1 MNIEEDLTIVSS
13 WAQKAYQCFARELEE
28 LQELHQRHEQLEAQ
42 SQQELEAR
50 CKEEVDAQLLKEHP
64 DVFPHLASAVS
75 LSRSAN
81 AKLLPIPPPSSPPS
95 ARPNTKRPRSKH
107 AHQQRQS
114 EVALFNAKREALL
127 QQNIQAAMAAQQRRP
142 ARQLAVQYADHLSST
157 QRQVELYLERE
168 AHELRRFTSKP
179 AGAYALR
186 EVLEV
191 PTLAAAPA
199 VPAPVA
205 VAPRGGSVPHPAP
218 YSTPKR
224 RKASSALS
232 EGTTTTTLRDA
243 SERSGAVLSSLGL
256 TRQKARRDG
265 RLGRPDSATAAR
277 ARIADKSGAAV
288 SAKARRS
295 RQEAEDASAL
305 AVPPPFLIDAHRF
318 AVEYNEMLKKEYGY
332 RPAMTNTF
340 AADVHRES
348 CDAADVVAALND
360 QLRTHAPGM
369 TSKRPAATASS
380 SLLPPLLE
388 TEARGAG
395 AGTEPRLLP
404 PHTSD
409 AESSGSRES
418 KHRPA
423 HSSRKQKQPQTQ
435 PGTRKRVTTGGSSS
449 NPRQKGRA
457 LPALSSVRDG
467 ASALSTASPLDGVQC
482 TIAGGCLS
490 LSSCVGVPSRQVVQF
505 VNNNAYR
512 TRLRLKPAS
521 HPWLTYRS
529 VCIAPSA
536 AAAATV
542 APESPLNCGGYVE
555 VEVVFCPTSFEA
567 STATV
572 DTVLEMGVTRELND
586 RTGEGA
592 QWRFIS
598 VPLQARVVLPHFD
611 WWRSPTAAVTRST
624 EGTEMLVPG
633 PAPVVRAE
641 EETSN
646 GANAMDARESAAA
659 EAQPLITH
667 DALASRAVRLD
678 VSGSSAAVVAFGEV
692 LLLAEVKQ
700 TLYLENTGS
709 TAVVHVLSSSPEFTV
724 SVPAVVSTT
733 LPPSH
738 AMPLHVSFC
747 PLSEGPCEASL
758 TVAVRASDAAD
769 SPVLAEHTLALFG
782 VGVAPRV
789 RITSLGPQL
798 VQECAVPQW
807 QQCKSEVPLHI
818 LLRGTI
824 PGVPTEV
831 PVTVSN
837 DCAVPLPYYWR
848 GCEPPFTEESGSDA
862 EKDQRGTDERDQACA
877 PRLQLTTTT
886 STEDTAMDVGA
897 SRTSHITPSFGVLPP
912 MSTTTFILTVMPRT
926 LQPLQTL
933 YNLFLDKMP
942 DPTAPRNA
950 ARLPFVDAE
959 VLELYRRNRPIP
971 CGLHGSAQD
980 SGSPL
985 ADDAVRAAAL
995 PNGLQMTYL
1004 DPIAVF
1010 AQFQTA
1016 QDEHDGHASADAVFA
1031 TGFLTYQQPV
1041 LPTLSIDPAVL
1052 EERVECLIQ
1061 SRTRRTVSLHNS
1073 SPIEMHFVLDP
1084 TAAEFAASLQ
1094 EHEHLAQHTST
1105 NFTYERW
1112 RASFAASDGIS
1123 VQCQPRKGLIPPHST
1138 VTITVHFTLEA
1149 IGPHYAVVP
1158 CWVPEV
1164 ELLCARLAAV
1174 STACTGRLSK
1184 CMSLSLLGNPRGAAS
1199 AGAASQ
1205 RTLLTSLPQE
1215 RTTLRVG
1222 KRPLT
1227 ANSASGGAGKLSK
1240 PASTPGTG
1248 GGPLPVTVT
1257 AVEDVHQQ
1265 QHAEDWGYYAL
1276 HVMATGVGPTVMT
1289 SAELLDFGL
1298 IELGQE
1304 AAASFTVS
1312 NPNSIPVVFDLCDP
1326 LMRHPPRFV
1335 FIPESCRLGA
1345 GNTVEVTV
1353 YRKVV
1358 STEDAQT
1365 FFELTVRDGGA
1376 SVAIETR
1383 ATIQQPLLVI
1393 EDPVVQFGVV
1403 PEGVWQ
1409 SGAFHVSNR
1418 SALDTVFTVI
1428 PATLAPS
1435 YMELD
1440 YKAEHVLRAG
1450 EQLTVP
1456 VRCRFEVCPL
1466 ALVNRGDQRDT
1477 SASLVSSQGHTATE
1491 ARTKDCYSTLLGVVS
1506 KRSRQALFVE
1516 VRCDTVQPL
1525 AVSVDVAP
1533 EASPN
1538 DREVASSPVRMSTE
1552 AYVRALLW
1560 NALEAALC
1568 ARATAALDGSVMR
1581 DAQATTLV
1589 ARPYCAGL
1597 SLVDYIPDD
1606 VPISRRSLT
1615 VILEN
1620 YTGCEANYDV
1630 RAKHFEPLPMEVPGA
1645 QGILDKRRKR
1655 AEKGASRS
1663 VSSSTQASRAGASG
1677 SSRKATQMQ
1686 LQKQQEQPLSP
1697 FSALA
1702 SRKVAGSNSNG
1713 SKGGATLPAFWITSV
1728 QSGVAVQQQ
1737 QQQRQIVETA
1747 QKVLGDGR
1755 GCATLL
1761 GSLTG
1766 SLGPYSQVRLP
1777 VRLLC
1782 SLPGRYAEQLCVRAD
1797 ATLPWLQIPVDYGV
1811 YGKPILLDTTT
1822 SGLVKEGGRDGKEV
1836 LLMPPVIAPLGTSR
1850 RSIRLINRVSRDMDV
1865 TVEVFP
1871 CPLGL
1876 AVHAVDPNAPADQVE
1891 LKLCSMNAED
1901 REKEWHRVGRV
1912 TAMPFQLRIP
1922 AHSRRDVLLEFT
1934 PAAKLTEGSDAGDY
1948 DEDRGGSSGHAAS
1961 NSGKGHGS
1969 AGTKSPLT
1977 ARAADDSEDEEDGEE
1992 AMLPPSEHW
2001 WEGSVCVRAV
2011 LAHSELNDI
2020 FLIDDFYARYA
2031 DRYPSQRVA
2040 RSISGATSA
2049 ADPAAAAGSSAG
2061 PSLSVAQL
2069 TVMRPLRTRPGG
2081 RVVRSGRVV
2090 WPLETAPQPSSR
2102 AAVTGDALVAKV
2114 AATTTAAAAAAQP
2127 ADSGADSDSD
2137 NSEDDA
2143 SSGRLTVSSQ
2153 RRGSV
2158 LSLEVLQREAEERQA
2173 LLAFMESR
2181 RCALQE
2187 ESRRYFTSIELRL
2200 RARCGRP
2207 HLTVEPSQRRVRF
2220 PAVQHMEG
2228 RAAAAAAPAASLCM
2242 KTIRLT
2248 NRNSSSLRFSL
2259 SLPAAPTSGAAN
2271 VFSIVRCALWRSGH
2285 DVSTELF
2292 ASALATA
2299 VAGAEEH
2306 EYTLHSMD
2314 ALDVQVQAHTGS
2326 SAWRQACEAVCSALP
2341 RPSLSDKAPA
2351 VEGLLR
2357 VQFLPTSES
2366 AETACA
2372 SPDDRVQAP
2381 CQLLSLCVPLT
2392 RPSLECSPGVVWF
2405 RPGQQ
2410 RHDGRQQVAY
2420 MQKFTL
2426 LNRSAV
2432 PVAYQICPVT
2442 DTDEETLRTFRLQ
2455 QRQGTSYGEAAVFSP
2470 AVSQCLLV
2478 ANTTTTQF
2486 GVSATQRQCDSITRK
2501 VKAAVEMPAVAPPA
2515 EGRPDLVYVDEPARF
2530 SLSPLEGVVP
2540 AASLG
2545 GESGRL
2551 EVSVTFAE
2559 FSDVRYESLF
2569 KVIVLGA
2576 GAQPPT
2582 YVVLR
2587 GDSRDAEV

>member
-13 WAQKAYQCFARELEE
+13 WAQKAYQCFASELEE
-28 LQELHQRHEQLEAQ
+28 LQELQQQHEQLEAQ

-50 CKEEVDAQLLKEHP
+50 CKAEVDAQLLKELP

-81 AKLLPIPPPSSPPS
+81 AKSLPTPPSSSPSS
-95 ARPNTKRPRSKH
+95 ARSSTKRPRSKH

-127 QQNIQAAMAAQQRRP
+127 QQNIQAAMAAQRRRP
-142 ARQLAVQYADHLSST
+142 ARQLAVQYADQLSST

-191 PTLAAAPA
+191 PTFAAAPA

-205 VAPRGGSVPHPAP
+205 AAPRAASVPHPAP
-218 YSTPKR
+218 YSALKR
-224 RKASSALS
+224 RRASFALS
-232 EGTTTTTLRDA
+232 EGTTTTTLRGT
-243 SERSGAVLSSLGL
+243 SERSGAVLSSLAP

-265 RLGRPDSATAAR
+265 RLGCPDSAAVAR

-288 SAKARRS
+288 SASARHS
-295 RQEAEDASAL
+295 RQEAEDASSL
-305 AVPPPFLIDAHRF
+305 AVPPPFMIDAHRF

-340 AADVHRES
+340 AADVQRES
-348 CDAADVVAALND
+348 CEAADVVAALND
-360 QLRTHAPGM
+360 QLRTHEPGM

-388 TEARGAG
+388 AA
-395 AGTEPRLLP
+395 ACCAAPRLLP
-404 PHTSD
+404 PHASD
-409 AESSGSRES
+409 AESSDSRES
-418 KHRPA
+418 EHRPA
-423 HSSRKQKQPQTQ
+423 HSFRTQKQPQTQ
-435 PGTRKRVTTGGSSS
+435 PGTKKRVTTGGSSS
-449 NPRQKGRA
+449 NPRQKGRT
-457 LPALSSVRDG
+457 LPALSSVRGG
-467 ASALSTASPLDGVQC
+467 AFALSTANPLDGVQC
-482 TIAGGCLS
+482 SIAGGHLS
-490 LSSCVGVPSRQVVQF
+490 LSACVGVPSRQVVRF

-567 STATV
+567 STATL

-592 QWRFIS
+592 QWRFMS

-611 WWRSPTAAVTRST
+611 WWRSPTAAVTRSI
-624 EGTEMLVPG
+624 EGTEKLVPDQ
-633 PAPVVRAE
+633 APVVQAE
-641 EETSN
+641 EETN
-646 GANAMDARESAAA
+646 DGANAMDARGSAAA
-659 EAQPLITH
+659 QAPPLITH
-667 DALASRAVRLD
+667 DALASRSVRLD

-837 DCAVPLPYYWR
+837 DCAVALPYHWR
-848 GCEPPFTEESGSDA
+848 GCEPPFTEESGSDT
-862 EKDQRGTDERDQACA
+862 EEDQR
-877 PRLQLTTTT
+877 
-886 STEDTAMDVGA
+886 
-897 SRTSHITPSFGVLPP
+897 VLPP
-912 MSTTTFILTVMPRT
+912 MSTTTFILTVTPRT

-950 ARLPFVDAE
+950 AKLPFVDAE

-971 CGLHGSAQD
+971 CGLHDSTQD

-995 PNGLQMTYL
+995 PDGLQMTYL

-1010 AQFQTA
+1010 ARFRTA
-1016 QDEHDGHASADAVFA
+1016 QGQHDGHASADAVFA

-1061 SRTRRTVSLHNS
+1061 SRTTRTVSLHNN

-1084 TAAEFAASLQ
+1084 TAAEFAASVQ
-1094 EHEHLAQHTST
+1094 EHAYLAQHTST
-1105 NFTYERW
+1105 DLTHERW

-1123 VQCQPRKGLIPPHST
+1123 VQCQPRKGRIPPHST

-1174 STACTGRLSK
+1174 STASTGGFSK
-1184 CMSLSLLGNPRGAAS
+1184 CTSLSLPANPRGATG
-1199 AGAASQ
+1199 AGAARR
-1205 RTLLTSLPQE
+1205 RTLLTSPPQE

-1227 ANSASGGAGKLSK
+1227 ANSTSGGARTLSK
-1240 PASTPGTG
+1240 PASTPGNG
-1248 GGPLPVTVT
+1248 GGTLPVTVT

-1276 HVMATGVGPTVMT
+1276 HVTATGVGPTVMT

-1428 PATLAPS
+1428 PATPVPS

-1456 VRCRFEVCPL
+1456 VRCRFEVCSL
-1466 ALVNRGDQRDT
+1466 ALVNRDDRRDT
-1477 SASLVSSQGHTATE
+1477 SASLVSSQGHTATA
-1491 ARTKDCYSTLLGVVS
+1491 ARAKDCYSTLLGVVS

-1516 VRCDTVQPL
+1516 VRCDTVEPL

-1538 DREVASSPVRMSTE
+1538 DRGVASSPVRMSTE

-1568 ARATAALDGSVMR
+1568 ARATAALDGSVMC
-1581 DAQATTLV
+1581 DEQATTLV
-1589 ARPYCAGL
+1589 AHPYCAAL

-1615 VILEN
+1615 VMLEN

-1630 RAKHFEPLPMEVPGA
+1630 RAKHFTPLPMEAPGA
-1645 QGILDKRRKR
+1645 QDILDKRRKR
-1655 AEKGASRS
+1655 AERGASR
-1663 VSSSTQASRAGASG
+1663 TLASRAA
-1677 SSRKATQMQ
+1677 
-1686 LQKQQEQPLSP
+1686 
-1697 FSALA
+1697 
-1702 SRKVAGSNSNG
+1702 AGSNSNG
-1713 SKGGATLPAFWITSV
+1713 SKGDATHPTFWITS
-1728 QSGVAVQQQ
+1728 
-1737 QQQRQIVETA
+1737 
-1747 QKVLGDGR
+1747 KVLGDGR

-1782 SLPGRYAEQLCVRAD
+1782 SLPGRYAEQLCVRAG
-1797 ATLPWLQIPVDYGV
+1797 ATLPWLQIPVDYEV
-1811 YGKPILLDTTT
+1811 YGKPIVLDTTT
-1822 SGLVKEGGRDGKEV
+1822 SGLVREGGRDGKEV

-1850 RSIRLINRVSRDMDV
+1850 RSVRLINRVSRDMDV

-1891 LKLCSMNAED
+1891 LRLCSMNVED
-1901 REKEWHRVGRV
+1901 REKERHRVGRV
-1912 TAMPFQLRIP
+1912 TATPFQLRIP
-1922 AHSRRDVLLEFT
+1922 AHSQRDVLLEFT
-1934 PAAKLTEGSDAGDY
+1934 PAAKLTEGSDADEY
-1948 DEDRGGSSGHAAS
+1948 DEDRGGSSGDAAS

-1969 AGTKSPLT
+1969 AGTKSSPT
-1977 ARAADDSEDEEDGEE
+1977 AHAADDSEDEEDGEE

-2001 WEGSVCVRAV
+2001 WEGSVCVHAV

-2020 FLIDDFYARYA
+2020 FLVDDFYARYA

-2049 ADPAAAAGSSAG
+2049 AGSTAAAGGSAG

-2069 TVMRPLRTRPGG
+2069 AVMRPLRTRPGG
-2081 RVVRSGRVV
+2081 RVVRGGRVV
-2090 WPLETAPQPSSR
+2090 WPLEAAQRASSR
-2102 AAVTGDALVAKV
+2102 TAATGDAL
-2114 AATTTAAAAAAQP
+2114 
-2127 ADSGADSDSD
+2127 
-2137 NSEDDA
+2137 
-2143 SSGRLTVSSQ
+2143 SSGRLTVTSQ
-2153 RRGSV
+2153 RPGSV
-2158 LSLEVLQREAEERQA
+2158 MPLEVLQREAEERQA
-2173 LLAFMESR
+2173 LLAFMTSR
-2181 RCALQE
+2181 RRALQE

-2200 RARCGRP
+2200 RAR
-2207 HLTVEPSQRRVRF
+2207 
-2220 PAVQHMEG
+2220 
-2228 RAAAAAAPAASLCM
+2228 
-2242 KTIRLT
+2242 
-2248 NRNSSSLRFSL
+2248 SSLRFAL
-2259 SLPAAPTSGAAN
+2259 SLPAAKSSGAAN
-2271 VFSIVRCALWRSGH
+2271 LFSIVRCALWRSGH

-2292 ASALATA
+2292 TSALATA
-2299 VAGAEEH
+2299 AAGAAEH

-2314 ALDVQVQAHTGS
+2314 ALDVQVEAHTGS
-2326 SAWRQACEAVCSALP
+2326 SAWRQACEAVCSAP
-2341 RPSLSDKAPA
+2341 PQPSLSDKAPA

-2372 SPDDRVQAP
+2372 SPDDRAQAP
-2381 CQLLSLCVPLT
+2381 CQLLPLRVPLT

-2420 MQKFTL
+2420 TQKFML

-2432 PVAYQICPVT
+2432 PVAYQIRTVT
-2442 DTDEETLRTFRLQ
+2442 DTDEETVRTFRLQ

-2486 GVSATQRQCDSITRK
+2486 GVSSTQRQCDSITRK
-2501 VKAAVEMPAVAPPA
+2501 VNAAVEMPAVAPPA

-2545 GESGRL
+2545 GEPGSL

-2569 KVIVLGA
+2569 KVIVVGA

>member
-1 MNIEEDLTIVSS
+1 MNIEDDLTIVSS
-13 WAQKAYQCFARELEE
+13 WAQTAYRCFASELEE
-28 LQELHQRHEQLEAQ
+28 LRQLQQEHEQVAAQ

-50 CKEEVDAQLLKEHP
+50 CKAEVDAQLLKEHP
-64 DVFPHLASAVS
+64 GVFPHLASAVS
-75 LSRSAN
+75 LSRSVN
-81 AKLLPIPPPSSPPS
+81 AKSPPPPPSSPSS
-95 ARPNTKRPRSKH
+95 ARSNTKRPRSRQ

-127 QQNIQAAMAAQQRRP
+127 QQSIQAATEAQQRRP
-142 ARQLAVQYADHLSST
+142 ARQLAVQYADQLSST

-179 AGAYALR
+179 AGAYALC

-191 PTLAAAPA
+191 PTFTAGPT
-199 VPAPVA
+199 VPAPV
-205 VAPRGGSVPHPAP
+205 VAAPHASSVFHPAR
-218 YSTPKR
+218 YSTHKR
-224 RKASSALS
+224 RRASFALS
-232 EGTTTTTLRDA
+232 EGTATTTLRCT
-243 SERSGAVLSSLGL
+243 SERSGAALSSLGG
-256 TRQKARRDG
+256 TRQKARKDG
-265 RLGRPDSATAAR
+265 RLGRTGSSTEAR
-277 ARIADKSGAAV
+277 AHIVDKSGAAV
-288 SAKARRS
+288 SANPRRS
-295 RQEAEDASAL
+295 RQETEDASAL

-348 CDAADVVAALND
+348 CAAADVVEALKD

-369 TSKRPAATASS
+369 TRKSPAATARS

-388 TEARGAG
+388 TAARCAG
-395 AGTEPRLLP
+395 VSAGSPLLP
-404 PHTSD
+404 PHASD
-409 AESSGSRES
+409 ADSSGTRES

-423 HSSRKQKQPQTQ
+423 HSFREQKQSQTQ
-435 PGTRKRVTTGGSSS
+435 PGTRKRVTTGGSTSS
-449 NPRQKGRA
+449 PRQRGQA
-457 LPALSSVRDG
+457 LPAPSCVRGG
-467 ASALSTASPLDGVQC
+467 AFSLSTANPLDGVQC
-482 TIAGGCLS
+482 SIDGGRLS
-490 LSSCVGVPSRQVVQF
+490 VSTCVGVPSRQVVRF
-505 VNNNAYR
+505 VTNNAYR

-529 VCIAPSA
+529 ICIAPSG
-536 AAAATV
+536 AAATAV
-542 APESPLNCGGYVE
+542 APESPLSCGGYVE
-555 VEVVFCPTSFEA
+555 VEVIFCPTSFEA

-572 DTVLEMGVTRELND
+572 DTVLEMGVTREFND

-592 QWRFIS
+592 QWRFMS
-598 VPLQARVVLPHFD
+598 VPLQARVVLPHFE
-611 WWRSPTAAVTRST
+611 WWRGPTVAVTRPT
-624 EGTEMLVPG
+624 EGTETLAPD
-633 PAPVVRAE
+633 PAPVVWAE
-641 EETSN
+641 GGASD
-646 GANAMDARESAAA
+646 GANTMDASGSAAA
-659 EAQPLITH
+659 QAPPLITH

-678 VSGSSAAVVAFGEV
+678 VSDSSAAVVTFGEV
-692 LLLAEVKQ
+692 LILAEVKQ
-700 TLYLENTGS
+700 GLYLENTGS

-724 SVPAVVSTT
+724 SLPAVVSTT

-738 AMPLHVSFC
+738 AMPLQVSFC
-747 PLSEGPCEASL
+747 PLSEGPCEASV
-758 TVAVRASDAAD
+758 TVAVCASDAAD

-807 QQCKSEVPLHI
+807 QQRKSEAPLHI

-831 PVTVSN
+831 SVTVSN
-837 DCAVPLPYYWR
+837 DCAVPLPYHWR
-848 GCEPPFTEESGSDA
+848 GCELPFTEESGSDA
-862 EKDQRGTDERDQACA
+862 EEDQRGTDERDQACA
-877 PRLQLTTTT
+877 PRPQLTTT
-886 STEDTAMDVGA
+886 STEVTAAGVGA
-897 SRTSHITPSFGVLPP
+897 SRTSHITPTFGVLPP
-912 MSTTTFILTVMPRT
+912 MSTTTFILTVTPRT

-942 DPTAPRNA
+942 DPAAPRNA
-950 ARLPFVDAE
+950 AKLPSVDAG

-971 CGLHGSAQD
+971 WRLHGSTQD
-980 SGSPL
+980 GGSPL

-1010 AQFQTA
+1010 ARFQTA
-1016 QDEHDGHASADAVFA
+1016 PGQHDGHGSADAVFA

-1061 SRTRRTVSLHNS
+1061 SRTTRTVSLQNN

-1084 TAAEFAASLQ
+1084 TAAEFAASVQ
-1094 EHEHLAQHTST
+1094 EHGYLSERTST
-1105 NFTYERW
+1105 NLTHERW
-1112 RASFAASDGIS
+1112 RASFAPSDGIS
-1123 VQCQPRKGLIPPHST
+1123 VQCQPRKGRIPPHST

-1149 IGPHYAVVP
+1149 IGPHYAIVP

-1174 STACTGRLSK
+1174 STASTAGLSK
-1184 CMSLSLLGNPRGAAS
+1184 CTSLSLLANPRGCTS
-1199 AGAASQ
+1199 AGVAGR
-1205 RTLLTSLPQE
+1205 RTLLTSPPQE
-1215 RTTLRVG
+1215 GTLRVG

-1227 ANSASGGAGKLSK
+1227 ANSASGG
-1240 PASTPGTG
+1240 T
-1248 GGPLPVTVT
+1248 LPVMVT
-1257 AVEDVHQQ
+1257 AVEDAHQQ

-1276 HVMATGVGPTVMT
+1276 HVTATGVGPTVMT

-1298 IELGQE
+1298 IEIGQE

-1418 SALDTVFTVI
+1418 SALDTAFTVI
-1428 PATLAPS
+1428 PATPAPW

-1440 YKAEHVLRAG
+1440 YKAEHVLCAG

-1456 VRCRFEVCPL
+1456 VRCRFEAGPL
-1466 ALVNRGDQRDT
+1466 GLVNRGDRRDT
-1477 SASLVSSQGHTATE
+1477 STSLVSTQGHTATV
-1491 ARTKDCYSTLLGVVS
+1491 ARAKDCYSTLLGVVS

-1516 VRCDTVQPL
+1516 VRCDTVEAL
-1525 AVSVDVAP
+1525 AVSVDVVP

-1538 DREVASSPVRMSTE
+1538 DRGAAFSPLRMPTE

-1568 ARATAALDGSVMR
+1568 ARPTAALDGSLMCEE
-1581 DAQATTLV
+1581 QATTLV
-1589 ARPYCAGL
+1589 ARPYCAAL

-1615 VILEN
+1615 VVLEN
-1620 YTGCEANYDV
+1620 YTGCEANYEA
-1630 RAKHFEPLPMEVPGA
+1630 RAKLFTPLPMEAPGA
-1645 QGILDKRRKR
+1645 QGILDKRKR
-1655 AEKGASRS
+1655 AERWTSRS
-1663 VSSSTQASRAGASG
+1663 VSSSARESRAGASG
-1677 SSRKATQMQ
+1677 SSRKTTQIQ

-1702 SRKVAGSNSNG
+1702 SRAATGRNSNG
-1713 SKGGATLPAFWITSV
+1713 GKSGATLPAFWITSV
-1728 QSGVAVQQQ
+1728 QSGVTVQQE
-1737 QQQRQIVETA
+1737 QRQIVEAA
-1747 QKVLGDGR
+1747 QQVLGDGR
-1755 GCATLL
+1755 SCVTLL

-1782 SLPGRYAEQLCVRAD
+1782 SLPGRYAEQLCVRAG
-1797 ATLPWLQIPVDYGV
+1797 AALPWLQIPVDYEV
-1811 YGKPILLDTTT
+1811 YGKPIVLDTAT

-1850 RSIRLINRVSRDMDV
+1850 RSIWLINRVSRDMDV

-1891 LKLCSMNAED
+1891 LRLCSMNAED
-1901 REKEWHRVGRV
+1901 REKERHRVGRV

-1934 PAAKLTEGSDAGDY
+1934 PAAKLTEGSDAGEY
-1948 DEDRGGSSGHAAS
+1948 YEDRGSSLGYAAS
-1961 NSGKGHGS
+1961 NSGKGHGR
-1969 AGTKSPLT
+1969 AETKSSPT
-1977 ARAADDSEDEEDGEE
+1977 AHPADDSEDEEDEEE

-2001 WEGSVCVRAV
+2001 WEGSVCVHAV
-2011 LAHSELNDI
+2011 LAHSELNDV
-2020 FLIDDFYARYA
+2020 FLVDDFYARYA

-2040 RSISGATSA
+2040 HPLSGANPAT
-2049 ADPAAAAGSSAG
+2049 DPAAAAGGSGG

-2069 TVMRPLRTRPGG
+2069 TVMRPLRTRSGG
-2081 RVVRSGRVV
+2081 RVVRGSRVV
-2090 WPLETAPQPSSR
+2090 WPLETAQRASSR
-2102 AAVTGDALVAKV
+2102 AAVTGDALVAKGC
-2114 AATTTAAAAAAQP
+2114 ATTAAATAAQP
-2127 ADSGADSDSD
+2127 AESGADSGSD
-2137 NSEDDA
+2137 NSDGDA
-2143 SSGRLTVSSQ
+2143 SSGRMTVTSQ
-2153 RRGSV
+2153 RPGSV
-2158 LSLEVLQREAEERQA
+2158 VSLEVLQREAEERQA

-2181 RCALQE
+2181 RRALQE
-2187 ESRRYFTSIELRL
+2187 ETRKYSTSIELRL

-2220 PAVQHMEG
+2220 PAVQYMEG
-2228 RAAAAAAPAASLCM
+2228 RTAAADASAASLCT

-2248 NRNSSSLRFSL
+2248 NRNSSSVRFAL
-2259 SLPAAPTSGAAN
+2259 SLPKAERSGSASL
-2271 VFSIVRCALWRSGH
+2271 FSIVRCALWRSGH

-2292 ASALATA
+2292 ASGLATA
-2299 VAGAEEH
+2299 EAGAAEH

-2314 ALDVQVQAHTGS
+2314 ALDMQVDAHTGS
-2326 SAWRQACEAVCSALP
+2326 STWRQACEAVCSAP
-2341 RPSLSDKAPA
+2341 PQPSLSGKAPA

-2372 SPDDRVQAP
+2372 SPDDCVQAP

-2420 MQKFTL
+2420 TQRFML

-2432 PVAYQICPVT
+2432 PVGYRIRPVT
-2442 DTDEETLRTFRLQ
+2442 DTDEETMRTFRLQ
-2455 QRQGTSYGEAAVFSP
+2455 QRQGMSYGEATVFSP

-2501 VKAAVEMPAVAPPA
+2501 VKAAVEMPEVAPPA
-2515 EGRPDLVYVDEPARF
+2515 EGRPDLVYADEPARF

-2551 EVSVTFAE
+2551 EVSVTFSE

-2569 KVIVLGA
+2569 KVIVVGA
-2576 GAQPPT
+2576 AAQPPT

>member
-13 WAQKAYQCFARELEE
+13 WAQKAYQCFASELEE
-28 LQELHQRHEQLEAQ
+28 LQELQQQHEQLEAQ

-50 CKEEVDAQLLKEHP
+50 CKAEVDAQLLKELP

-81 AKLLPIPPPSSPPS
+81 AKSLPTPPSSSPSS
-95 ARPNTKRPRSKH
+95 ARSSTKRPRSKH

-127 QQNIQAAMAAQQRRP
+127 QQNIQAAMAAQRRRP
-142 ARQLAVQYADHLSST
+142 ARQLAVQYADQLSST

-191 PTLAAAPA
+191 PTFAAAPA

-205 VAPRGGSVPHPAP
+205 AAPRAASVPHPAP
-218 YSTPKR
+218 YSALKR
-224 RKASSALS
+224 RRASFALS
-232 EGTTTTTLRDA
+232 EGTTTTTLRGT
-243 SERSGAVLSSLGL
+243 SERSGAVLSSLAP

-265 RLGRPDSATAAR
+265 RLGCPDSAAVAR

-288 SAKARRS
+288 SASARHS
-295 RQEAEDASAL
+295 RQEAEDASSL
-305 AVPPPFLIDAHRF
+305 AVPPPFMIDAHRF

-348 CDAADVVAALND
+348 CEAADVVAALND
-360 QLRTHAPGM
+360 QLRTHEPGM

-388 TEARGAG
+388 AA
-395 AGTEPRLLP
+395 ACCAAPRLLP
-404 PHTSD
+404 PHASD
-409 AESSGSRES
+409 AESSDSRES
-418 KHRPA
+418 EHRPA
-423 HSSRKQKQPQTQ
+423 HSFRTQKQPQTQ
-435 PGTRKRVTTGGSSS
+435 PGTKKRVTTGGSSS
-449 NPRQKGRA
+449 NPRQKGRT
-457 LPALSSVRDG
+457 LPALSSVRGG
-467 ASALSTASPLDGVQC
+467 AFALSTANPLDGVQC
-482 TIAGGCLS
+482 SIAGGHLS
-490 LSSCVGVPSRQVVQF
+490 LSACVGVPSRQVVRF

-567 STATV
+567 STATL

-592 QWRFIS
+592 QWRFMS

-611 WWRSPTAAVTRST
+611 WWRSPTAAVTRSI
-624 EGTEMLVPG
+624 EGTEKLVPDQ
-633 PAPVVRAE
+633 APVVQAE
-641 EETSN
+641 EETN
-646 GANAMDARESAAA
+646 DGANAMDARGSAAA
-659 EAQPLITH
+659 QAPPLITH
-667 DALASRAVRLD
+667 DALASRSVRLD

-837 DCAVPLPYYWR
+837 DCAVALPYHWR
-848 GCEPPFTEESGSDA
+848 GCEPPFTEESGSDT
-862 EKDQRGTDERDQACA
+862 EEDQRGTDERDQACT

-886 STEDTAMDVGA
+886 TTSTEATAVGVGA

-912 MSTTTFILTVMPRT
+912 MSTTTFILTVTPRT

-950 ARLPFVDAE
+950 AKLPFVDAE

-971 CGLHGSAQD
+971 CGLHDSTQD

-995 PNGLQMTYL
+995 PDGLQMTYL

-1010 AQFQTA
+1010 ARFRTA
-1016 QDEHDGHASADAVFA
+1016 QGQHDGHASADAVFA

-1061 SRTRRTVSLHNS
+1061 SRTTRTVSLHNN

-1084 TAAEFAASLQ
+1084 TAAEFAASVQ
-1094 EHEHLAQHTST
+1094 EHAYLAQHTST
-1105 NFTYERW
+1105 DLTHERW

-1123 VQCQPRKGLIPPHST
+1123 VQCQPRKGRIPPHST

-1174 STACTGRLSK
+1174 STASTGGFSK
-1184 CMSLSLLGNPRGAAS
+1184 CTSLSLPANPRGATG
-1199 AGAASQ
+1199 AGAARR
-1205 RTLLTSLPQE
+1205 RTLLTSPPQE

-1227 ANSASGGAGKLSK
+1227 ANSTSGGARTLSK
-1240 PASTPGTG
+1240 PASTPGNG
-1248 GGPLPVTVT
+1248 GGTLPVTVT

-1276 HVMATGVGPTVMT
+1276 HVTATGVGPTVMT

-1428 PATLAPS
+1428 PATPVPS

-1456 VRCRFEVCPL
+1456 VRCRFEVCSL
-1466 ALVNRGDQRDT
+1466 ALVNRDDRRDT
-1477 SASLVSSQGHTATE
+1477 SASLVSSQGHTATA
-1491 ARTKDCYSTLLGVVS
+1491 ARAKDCYSTLLGVVS

-1516 VRCDTVQPL
+1516 VRCDTVEPL

-1538 DREVASSPVRMSTE
+1538 DRGVASSPVRMSTE

-1568 ARATAALDGSVMR
+1568 ARATAALDGSVMC
-1581 DAQATTLV
+1581 DEQATTLV
-1589 ARPYCAGL
+1589 AHPYCAAL

-1615 VILEN
+1615 VMLEN

-1630 RAKHFEPLPMEVPGA
+1630 RAKHFTPLPMEAPGA
-1645 QGILDKRRKR
+1645 QDILDKRRKR
-1655 AEKGASRS
+1655 AERGASRS

-1677 SSRKATQMQ
+1677 SSRKTTQMQ
-1686 LQKQQEQPLSP
+1686 LQKPQEQPLSP

-1702 SRKVAGSNSNG
+1702 SRAAAGSNSNG
-1713 SKGGATLPAFWITSV
+1713 SKGDATLPTFWITSV
-1728 QSGVAVQQQ
+1728 QSGVTVQ
-1737 QQQRQIVETA
+1737 QQQRQIVEAA

-1782 SLPGRYAEQLCVRAD
+1782 SLPGRYAEQLCVRAG
-1797 ATLPWLQIPVDYGV
+1797 ATLPWLQIPVDYEV
-1811 YGKPILLDTTT
+1811 YGKPIVLDTTT
-1822 SGLVKEGGRDGKEV
+1822 SGLVREGGRDGKEV

-1850 RSIRLINRVSRDMDV
+1850 RSVRLINRVSRDMDV

-1891 LKLCSMNAED
+1891 LRLCSMNVED
-1901 REKEWHRVGRV
+1901 REKERHRVGRV
-1912 TAMPFQLRIP
+1912 TATPFQLRIP
-1922 AHSRRDVLLEFT
+1922 AHSQRDVLLEFT
-1934 PAAKLTEGSDAGDY
+1934 PAAKLTEGSDADEY
-1948 DEDRGGSSGHAAS
+1948 DEDRGGSSGDAAS

-1969 AGTKSPLT
+1969 AGTKSSPT
-1977 ARAADDSEDEEDGEE
+1977 SHAADDSEDEEDGEE

-2001 WEGSVCVRAV
+2001 WEGSVCVHAV

-2020 FLIDDFYARYA
+2020 FLVDDFYARYA

-2040 RSISGATSA
+2040 HSISGATSA
-2049 ADPAAAAGSSAG
+2049 AGSTAAAGGSAG

-2069 TVMRPLRTRPGG
+2069 AVMRPLRTRPGG
-2081 RVVRSGRVV
+2081 RVVRGGRVV
-2090 WPLETAPQPSSR
+2090 WPLEAAQRASSR
-2102 AAVTGDALVAKV
+2102 TAATGDALVAKV
-2114 AATTTAAAAAAQP
+2114 AATTAAAAAAKP

-2137 NSEDDA
+2137 NSDDDE
-2143 SSGRLTVSSQ
+2143 SSGRLTVTSQ
-2153 RRGSV
+2153 RPGSV
-2158 LSLEVLQREAEERQA
+2158 MPLEVLQREAEERQA
-2173 LLAFMESR
+2173 LLAFMTSR
-2181 RCALQE
+2181 RRALQE

-2207 HLTVEPSQRRVRF
+2207 HLTVEPSQRCVRF

-2228 RAAAAAAPAASLCM
+2228 RAAAAAAAAASAASLCT

-2248 NRNSSSLRFSL
+2248 NRNSSSLRFAL
-2259 SLPAAPTSGAAN
+2259 SLPAAKSSGAAN
-2271 VFSIVRCALWRSGH
+2271 LFSIVRCALWRSGH

-2292 ASALATA
+2292 TSALATA
-2299 VAGAEEH
+2299 AAGAAEH

-2314 ALDVQVQAHTGS
+2314 ALDVQVEAHTGS
-2326 SAWRQACEAVCSALP
+2326 SAWRQACEAVCSAP
-2341 RPSLSDKAPA
+2341 PQPSLSDKAPA

-2372 SPDDRVQAP
+2372 SPDDRAQAP
-2381 CQLLSLCVPLT
+2381 CQLLPLRVPLT

-2420 MQKFTL
+2420 TQKFML

-2432 PVAYQICPVT
+2432 PVAYQIRTVT
-2442 DTDEETLRTFRLQ
+2442 DTDEETVRTFRLQ

-2486 GVSATQRQCDSITRK
+2486 GVSSTQRQCDSITRK
-2501 VKAAVEMPAVAPPA
+2501 VNAAVEMPAVAPPA

-2530 SLSPLEGVVP
+2530 SLSLLEGVVP

-2545 GESGRL
+2545 GEPGSL

-2569 KVIVLGA
+2569 KVIVVGA

>member
-1 MNIEEDLTIVSS
+1 MNIEEDLTI
-13 WAQKAYQCFARELEE
+13 EL
-28 LQELHQRHEQLEAQ
+28 
-42 SQQELEAR
+42 
-50 CKEEVDAQLLKEHP
+50 P

-81 AKLLPIPPPSSPPS
+81 AKSLPTPPSSSPSS
-95 ARPNTKRPRSKH
+95 ARSSTKRPRSKH

-127 QQNIQAAMAAQQRRP
+127 QQNIQAAMAAQRRRP
-142 ARQLAVQYADHLSST
+142 ARQLAVQYADQLSST

-191 PTLAAAPA
+191 PTFAAAPA

-205 VAPRGGSVPHPAP
+205 AAPRAASVPHPAP
-218 YSTPKR
+218 YSALKR
-224 RKASSALS
+224 RRASFALS
-232 EGTTTTTLRDA
+232 EGTTTTTLRGT
-243 SERSGAVLSSLGL
+243 SERSGAVLSSLAP

-265 RLGRPDSATAAR
+265 RLGCPDSAAVAR

-288 SAKARRS
+288 SASARRS
-295 RQEAEDASAL
+295 RQEAEDASSL
-305 AVPPPFLIDAHRF
+305 AVPPPFMIDAHRF

-348 CDAADVVAALND
+348 CEAADVVAALND
-360 QLRTHAPGM
+360 QLRTHEPGM

-388 TEARGAG
+388 AA
-395 AGTEPRLLP
+395 ACCAAPRLLP
-404 PHTSD
+404 PHASD

-418 KHRPA
+418 EHRPA
-423 HSSRKQKQPQTQ
+423 HSFRTQKQPQTQ
-435 PGTRKRVTTGGSSS
+435 PGTKKRVTTGGSSS
-449 NPRQKGRA
+449 NPRQKGRT
-457 LPALSSVRDG
+457 LPALSSVRGG
-467 ASALSTASPLDGVQC
+467 AFALSTANPLDGVQC
-482 TIAGGCLS
+482 SIAGGHLS
-490 LSSCVGVPSRQVVQF
+490 LSACVGVPSRQVVRF

-567 STATV
+567 STATL

-592 QWRFIS
+592 QWRFMS

-611 WWRSPTAAVTRST
+611 WWRSPTAAVTRSI
-624 EGTEMLVPG
+624 EGTEKLVPDQ
-633 PAPVVRAE
+633 APVVQAE
-641 EETSN
+641 EETN
-646 GANAMDARESAAA
+646 DGANAMDARGSAAA
-659 EAQPLITH
+659 QAPPLITH
-667 DALASRAVRLD
+667 DALASRSVRLD

-837 DCAVPLPYYWR
+837 DCAVALPYHWR
-848 GCEPPFTEESGSDA
+848 GCEPPFTEESGSDT
-862 EKDQRGTDERDQACA
+862 EEDQRGTDERDQA
-877 PRLQLTTTT
+877 
-886 STEDTAMDVGA
+886 
-897 SRTSHITPSFGVLPP
+897 RTSHITPSFGVLPP
-912 MSTTTFILTVMPRT
+912 MSTTTFILTVTPRT

-950 ARLPFVDAE
+950 AKLPFVDAE

-971 CGLHGSAQD
+971 CGLHDSTQD

-995 PNGLQMTYL
+995 PDGLQMTYL

-1010 AQFQTA
+1010 ARFRTA
-1016 QDEHDGHASADAVFA
+1016 QGQHDGHASADAVFA

-1061 SRTRRTVSLHNS
+1061 SRTTRTVSLHNN

-1084 TAAEFAASLQ
+1084 TAAEFAASVQ
-1094 EHEHLAQHTST
+1094 EHAYLAQHTST
-1105 NFTYERW
+1105 DLTHERW

-1123 VQCQPRKGLIPPHST
+1123 VQCQPRKGRIPPHST

-1174 STACTGRLSK
+1174 STASTGGFSK
-1184 CMSLSLLGNPRGAAS
+1184 CTSLSLPANPRGATG
-1199 AGAASQ
+1199 AGAARR
-1205 RTLLTSLPQE
+1205 RTLLTSPPQE

-1227 ANSASGGAGKLSK
+1227 ANSASGGARKLSK
-1240 PASTPGTG
+1240 PASTPGNG
-1248 GGPLPVTVT
+1248 GGTLPVTVT

-1276 HVMATGVGPTVMT
+1276 HVTATGVGPTVMT

-1428 PATLAPS
+1428 PATPVPS

-1456 VRCRFEVCPL
+1456 VRCRFEVCSL
-1466 ALVNRGDQRDT
+1466 ALVNRDDRRDT
-1477 SASLVSSQGHTATE
+1477 SASLVSSQGHTATA
-1491 ARTKDCYSTLLGVVS
+1491 ARAKDCYSTLLGVVS

-1516 VRCDTVQPL
+1516 VRCDTVEPL

-1538 DREVASSPVRMSTE
+1538 DRGVASSPVRMSTE

-1568 ARATAALDGSVMR
+1568 ARATAALDGSVMC
-1581 DAQATTLV
+1581 DEQATTLV
-1589 ARPYCAGL
+1589 AHPYCAAL

-1615 VILEN
+1615 VMLEN

-1630 RAKHFEPLPMEVPGA
+1630 RAKHFTPLPMEAPGA
-1645 QGILDKRRKR
+1645 QDILDKRRKR
-1655 AEKGASRS
+1655 AERGASRS

-1677 SSRKATQMQ
+1677 SSRKTTQMQ
-1686 LQKQQEQPLSP
+1686 LQKPQEQPLSP

-1702 SRKVAGSNSNG
+1702 SRAAAGSNSNG
-1713 SKGGATLPAFWITSV
+1713 SKGDATLPTFWITS
-1728 QSGVAVQQQ
+1728 
-1737 QQQRQIVETA
+1737 
-1747 QKVLGDGR
+1747 KVLGDGR

-1782 SLPGRYAEQLCVRAD
+1782 SLPGRYAEQLCVRAG
-1797 ATLPWLQIPVDYGV
+1797 ATLPWLQIPVDYEV
-1811 YGKPILLDTTT
+1811 YGKPIVLDTTT
-1822 SGLVKEGGRDGKEV
+1822 SGLVREGGRDGKEV

-1891 LKLCSMNAED
+1891 LRLCSMNVED
-1901 REKEWHRVGRV
+1901 REKERHRVGRV
-1912 TAMPFQLRIP
+1912 TATPFQLRIP
-1922 AHSRRDVLLEFT
+1922 AHSQRDVLLEFT
-1934 PAAKLTEGSDAGDY
+1934 PAAKLTEGSDADEY

-1969 AGTKSPLT
+1969 AGTKSSPT
-1977 ARAADDSEDEEDGEE
+1977 AHAADDSEDEEDGEE

-2001 WEGSVCVRAV
+2001 WEGSVCVHAV

-2020 FLIDDFYARYA
+2020 FLVDDFYARYA

-2049 ADPAAAAGSSAG
+2049 AGSTAAAGGSAG

-2069 TVMRPLRTRPGG
+2069 AVMRPLRTRPGG
-2081 RVVRSGRVV
+2081 RVVRGGRVV
-2090 WPLETAPQPSSR
+2090 WPLEAAQRASSR
-2102 AAVTGDALVAKV
+2102 TAVTGDAL
-2114 AATTTAAAAAAQP
+2114 
-2127 ADSGADSDSD
+2127 
-2137 NSEDDA
+2137 
-2143 SSGRLTVSSQ
+2143 SSGRLTVTSQ
-2153 RRGSV
+2153 RPGSV
-2158 LSLEVLQREAEERQA
+2158 MPLEVLQREAEERQE
-2173 LLAFMESR
+2173 LLAFMTSR
-2181 RCALQE
+2181 RRALQE

-2200 RARCGRP
+2200 RAR
-2207 HLTVEPSQRRVRF
+2207 
-2220 PAVQHMEG
+2220 
-2228 RAAAAAAPAASLCM
+2228 
-2242 KTIRLT
+2242 
-2248 NRNSSSLRFSL
+2248 SSLRFAL
-2259 SLPAAPTSGAAN
+2259 SLPAAKSSGAAN
-2271 VFSIVRCALWRSGH
+2271 LFSIVRCALWRSGH

-2292 ASALATA
+2292 TSALATA
-2299 VAGAEEH
+2299 AAGAAEH

-2314 ALDVQVQAHTGS
+2314 ALD
-2326 SAWRQACEAVCSALP
+2326 
-2341 RPSLSDKAPA
+2341 
-2351 VEGLLR
+2351 GLLR

-2372 SPDDRVQAP
+2372 SPDDRAQAP
-2381 CQLLSLCVPLT
+2381 CQLLPLRVPLT

-2420 MQKFTL
+2420 TQKFML

-2432 PVAYQICPVT
+2432 PVAYQIRTVT
-2442 DTDEETLRTFRLQ
+2442 DTDEETVRTFRLQ

-2486 GVSATQRQCDSITRK
+2486 GVSSTQRQCDSITRK
-2501 VKAAVEMPAVAPPA
+2501 VNAAVEMPAVAPPA

-2545 GESGRL
+2545 GEPGSL

-2569 KVIVLGA
+2569 KVIVVGA